1 MLQISWMSP
10 HKLDP
15 PSSPV
20 EVDLSEILIPPEGLK
35 RAESSRELE
44 SGNSFSQWNDS
55 TVSELHGRIGS
66 SGWTNIIFAV
76 TCCVVAIFC
85 ALSIFDN
92 VEYFRRAVHPPTD
105 VAYRRPDSSSAT
117 SPSFSLQRSLFAA
130 APRRDHSIVNSL
142 AEQTD
147 SSNYS
152 PTLSTFQPFREDR
165 GLALLPSNGGIADR
179 APTNN
184 SSSAPSAGV
193 AMESMSRERSS
204 TDQSSS
210 GEERTTAERSSP
222 RTGTRHAQKLIFS
235 SRTRISRARQRLR
248 PFFANRLRNS
258 SAGKSNSRVAAR
270 TSSSSLKFGAHNGQ
284 WRTAAAQT
292 MPGRRAIAT
301 HSMAGAVGTTQNR
314 GAINCMPM
322 QHGMLAPPALGGL
335 GGLNSA
341 GLGGAG
347 NHGGNARR

>member
-10 HKLDP
+10 HKPDP
-15 PSSPV
+15 PSRPV
-20 EVDLSEILIPPEGLK
+20 EVDLSEILTPPEELK

-55 TVSELHGRIGS
+55 TVSELHGRPGS

-76 TCCVVAIFC
+76 SCCVVAVFC
-85 ALSIFDN
+85 AVSIFDN
-92 VEYFRRAVHPPTD
+92 VEYFRRAMHPPTD

-117 SPSFSLQRSLFAA
+117 SQSFTLERSPFASA
-130 APRRDHSIVNSL
+130 APVDHSIVNSL
-142 AEQTD
+142 GEQTD

-152 PTLSTFQPFREDR
+152 PTLSRFLPFREDQ
-165 GLALLPSNGGIADR
+165 GLALLPNTGGIADR
-179 APTNN
+179 ASTNN

-204 TDQSSS
+204 THQNSS
-210 GEERTTAERSSP
+210 GEEQTTAERSNP
-222 RTGTRHAQKLIFS
+222 RTAMRHAQKSISS
-235 SRTRISRARQRLR
+235 SRTRISAWQRLR
-248 PFFANRLRNS
+248 SFFANRLGNS
-258 SAGKSNSRVAAR
+258 SAGKSSSRVAVR

-284 WRTAAAQT
+284 RRTAAAQT

-314 GAINCMPM
+314 AAINCMPM